1 MDSSK
6 IDVDVDSLKSILNTL
21 VGSFIPPVNAML
33 REGVPIPMDILKGF
47 NITNIQLKTELD
59 YMAAGL
65 TLEIV

>member
-1 MDSSK
+1 MESSK

-21 VGSFIPPVNAML
+21 VGSFIPPVNSL
-33 REGVPIPMDILKGF
+33 LKDGIPIPMDALKGF